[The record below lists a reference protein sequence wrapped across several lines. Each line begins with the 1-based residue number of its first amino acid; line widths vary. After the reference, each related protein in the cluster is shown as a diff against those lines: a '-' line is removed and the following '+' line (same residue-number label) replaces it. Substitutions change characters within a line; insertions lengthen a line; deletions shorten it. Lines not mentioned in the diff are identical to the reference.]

1 MSACHDDNGHNSCD
15 STNCHSESV
24 SLTMSCDCHVS
35 VMYMSCDW
43 HLPVLCDWYVTVVNT
58 M

>member
-1 MSACHDDNGHNSCD
+1 MSACHDDNGHNSRN

-24 SLTMSCDCHVS
+24 SLTMSCDCNVS

-43 HLPVLCDWYVTVVNT
+43 HLPVLCDWYVTV